1 MSRTVWHVYRTARAE
16 NADIYH
22 FHDPELIPVGL
33 LLQAQ
38 GKRVIYDVHEDYVTA
53 IRQKTYLPYSVR
65 MTLAGL
71 FAAVEARV
79 TRPFHIVLAERYY
92 QARFPE
98 GTPVLNYP
106 LTSHF
111 PPTRA
116 QPNRNLAL
124 LYSGVVSADRGALV
138 HSRLVALL
146 KDIEVY
152 VVGRCPPELAREMR
166 RLAGEGAP
174 RLHIEGE
181 GSTVRYDRI
190 LEYYRQGRWLAGLAL
205 FPPSPHYLHK
215 ELTKFFEY
223 MGAGIPILCSN
234 FPTWRTLVKNTG
246 AGLCV
251 DPQDP
256 AAIAQAI
263 TYLARHPEE
272 TERMSANG
280 RQAFETRYNWESE
293 AAKLLDVYARLL

>member
-1 MSRTVWHVYRTARAE
+1 MA
-16 NADIYH
+16 
-22 FHDPELIPVGL
+22 
-33 LLQAQ
+33 
-38 GKRVIYDVHEDYVTA
+38 
-53 IRQKTYLPYSVR
+53 
-65 MTLAGL
+65 LAGL
-71 FAAVEARV
+71 FAAAETQV
-79 TRPFHIVLAERYY
+79 TRPFHILLAEKYY
-92 QARFPE
+92 QARFPD
-98 GTPVLNYP
+98 GTPILNYP
-106 LTSHF
+106 LPSHF
-111 PPTRA
+111 PPITA
-116 QPNRNLAL
+116 QANRNLAL

-138 HSRLVALL
+138 HSQVVTLL
-146 KDIEVY
+146 DDIEVY
-152 VVGRCPPELAREMR
+152 VVGRCPPQLARRMR

-190 LEYYRQGRWLAGLAL
+190 LQYYQQGRWLAGLSL

-234 FPTWRTLVKNTG
+234 FPTWRTLVENTG

-263 TYLARHPEE
+263 SYLIRHPQEA
-272 TERMSANG
+272 ERMSANG
-280 RQAFETRYNWESE
+280 RRAFETRYNWEGE
-293 AAKLLDVYARLL
+293 AAKLLDVYDHIL